1 MELLLI
7 SALHPQ
13 VPCPEPERDED
24 GSSSECDSGAPS
36 IAPESSQPGTSSQ
49 ADSRP
54 SQVSKLPNHK
64 RQQTTAIDD
73 ALLKLVEQASATQ
86 RLCQQVDEVLS
97 SNRNPSSM
105 FSQWIGAETEML
117 PDHMFRQFQTEVFAT
132 VMTYRDTAAQQ
143 PQVTPILPTMP
154 PVMLQH
160 SGELP
165 SAASPCL
172 SSIALQS
179 MAWQPPTHMST
190 QLATHDRQPAPAYQQ
205 QDQAPSP
212 PQQHTGLSS
221 LSSSGLSGLQFS
233 PVPSDDTAVVT
244 VTTTQSDISNTG
256 VQLVQ
261 SNQNYRYKRCMCSE
275 KEAR

>member
-1 MELLLI
+1 MACMELLLI

-54 SQVSKLPNHK
+54 SQVSKLPNHN

-97 SNRNPSSM
+97 SNRNPRSM
-105 FSQWIGAETEML
+105 FSQWIGAETKML

-132 VMTYRDTAAQQ
+132 VMTYRNTAAQQ

-154 PVMLQH
+154 PVVLQH

-172 SSIALQS
+172 SSIAPQS
-179 MAWQPPTHMST
+179 MAWQPPTHVHSAGHPGLAPST
-190 QLATHDRQPAPAYQQ
+190 GLPAAGPGPITSAATHWTVVPKLLRTERTPVLPCAKRRYSDCDCDNHSVGYPQHW
-205 QDQAPSP
+205 SP
-212 PQQHTGLSS
+212 TSS
-221 LSSSGLSGLQFS
+221 
-233 PVPSDDTAVVT
+233 
-244 VTTTQSDISNTG
+244 
-256 VQLVQ
+256 
-261 SNQNYRYKRCMCSE
+261 E
-275 KEAR
+275 